1 MINKLKK
8 YWVLIKSLQ
17 TGLLLITG
25 LAGYMSAQCPVLNI
39 YQLLFLSGSLFL
51 TISGSTVLNMWY
63 DRDIDSIMNRTCR
76 RPIPTNEVSSGE
88 ALILG
93 LVLSLTGIIWAFLI
107 SPLYGAVV
115 LAGLFFD
122 VVIYTVLLKRRSSWS
137 IVIGGISGGMPVLAG
152 RVLGYGSIDWIGI
165 LLAGAILFWIPT
177 HILTYNMK
185 YYDDYKKAGVPT
197 IAQVYGFGFNRKVIV
212 LSSFL
217 SAAALTVSSVEI
229 GITIGFMRL
238 IAFLVCGLIIIA
250 LFALFK
256 PSDKINSVL
265 FKYASVFMLSTMLIF
280 CIEGF

>member
-1 MINKLKK
+1 MITKLKK

-25 LAGYMSAQCPVLNI
+25 LAGYLSTQCPVLNI
-39 YQLLFLSGSLFL
+39 NQLLFLSGSLFL
-51 TISGSTVLNMWY
+51 AISGSTVLNMWY
-63 DRDIDSIMNRTCR
+63 DRDIDSIMDRTCR
-76 RPIPTNEVSSGE
+76 RPIPTNEVSPGE

-93 LVLSLTGIIWAFLI
+93 MVLSLAGIIWAFLI
-107 SPLYGAVV
+107 YPLYGAVV
-115 LAGLFFD
+115 MAGL
-122 VVIYTVLLKRRSSWS
+122 
-137 IVIGGISGGMPVLAG
+137 
-152 RVLGYGSIDWIGI
+152 
-165 LLAGAILFWIPT
+165 
-177 HILTYNMK
+177 
-185 YYDDYKKAGVPT
+185 T

-238 IAFLVCGLIIIA
+238 IAFLVCGLLIIA
-250 LFALFK
+250 MAALFK